1 MMRTCL
7 AAVAGLLP
15 LFAARGDA
23 LPEDPRFAW
32 RQPLLAT
39 FASGQ
44 VYRVQLPAGVLDR
57 SRAFPADVRIVD
69 EHGATWPFFL
79 WAPSRRAGIEIVTAR
94 VTRKQGGVG
103 NEEPLELDLL
113 VGRGDGRSPHNQVI
127 LRTTGQDFVRRVE
140 VLAEQE
146 GAGWTE
152 VGRGYILDQVQE
164 AHLQSRAV
172 SYTETRAPR
181 LRVRIHPNA
190 REIDEAFSLV
200 DAQVAHSSAPAAPPA
215 VVPLV
220 PVTLPASELRDG
232 LLTLAFD
239 TGARHQPLD
248 TLRIAVQGQ
257 GFTFQVKVFGRN
269 EASQPWRWIADGGIY
284 RNSAQ
289 ERDSVDLRGA
299 SYRLLKVEVHHYDQR
314 APLVAGV
321 MAEMSPQYLVF
332 EAGAGVR
339 PMLTYGADGVPMP
352 RYDLPR
358 RVKPEMIAAAP
369 LVELGQPRYN
379 PRKLATGLRSYS
391 EAFMWLAIGLGIA
404 LAAMAALRL
413 WRNRLT

>member
-1 MMRTCL
+1 MMWSRL

-23 LPEDPRFAW
+23 LPADPRFAW
-32 RQPLLAT
+32 RQPLVAA

-44 VYRVQLPAGVLDR
+44 VYRVQLPAAVLDR

-69 EHGATWPFFL
+69 EDGVAWPFFL
-79 WAPSRRAGIEIVTAR
+79 WAPARRAGIEIVAAR

-103 NEEPLELDLL
+103 NEEPLEIDLQI
-113 VGRGDGRSPHNQVI
+113 GRGDGRLPHNQVI

-140 VLAEQE
+140 VLAVQD
-146 GAGWTE
+146 GDSWTE

-164 AHLQSRAV
+164 AHLQNRAV

-190 REIDEAFSLV
+190 RELDETFSLV
-200 DAQVAHSSAPAAPPA
+200 DAQVALSSSPAAPPA

-232 LLTLAFD
+232 VLTLAFD

-257 GFTFQVKVFGRN
+257 GFTLPVKVFGRN
-269 EASQPWRWIADGGIY
+269 DAAQPWRWIADGGIY

-289 ERDSVDLRGA
+289 ERDTVDLRGA
-299 SYRLLKVEVHHYDQR
+299 SCRLLKVELHHYDQR

-321 MAEMSPQYLVF
+321 LAEMSPQYLVF
-332 EAGAGVR
+332 EAGAGTR

-352 RYDLPR
+352 RYDLAR
-358 RVKPEMIAAAP
+358 RVTSATIAAAP

-379 PRKLATGLRSYS
+379 PRKLATGLRSYG
-391 EAFMWLAIGLGIA
+391 EAFMWLAIGLGVA

-413 WRNRLT
+413 WRNRLA